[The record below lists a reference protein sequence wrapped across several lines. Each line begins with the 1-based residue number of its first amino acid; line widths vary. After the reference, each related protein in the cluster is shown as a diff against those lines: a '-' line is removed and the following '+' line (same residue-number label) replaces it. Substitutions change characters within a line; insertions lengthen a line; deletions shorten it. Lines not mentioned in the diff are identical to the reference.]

1 MQRRSFLKNAA
12 CVGACA
18 GLLSPMVKA
27 IGVGQDDAR
36 IDLRLERVDGPSEAQ
51 TDATILQVRAVPVS
65 LAAQP
70 DALRV
75 RAWFAGDAGPQVF
88 DFASF
93 GPAGASQR
101 LRFTVDPRRF
111 VGFEVA
117 SGKRLDDCQSHAA
130 CSPSA
135 AGLAPGLYRLWLSRS
150 GRDIAAVD
158 LQVDARVA

>member
-18 GLLSPMVKA
+18 GLLSPVVEA

-36 IDLRLERVDGPSEAQ
+36 VDLRLERVDGPSEMRA
-51 TDATILQVRAVPVS
+51 DAAILQVRAVPVS
-65 LAAQP
+65 LTAP
-70 DALRV
+70 PEALRV
-75 RAWFAGDAGPQVF
+75 RAWFAGDTGPQAF

-93 GPAGASQR
+93 GPAGTSQR

-111 VGFEVA
+111 VGFEAA
-117 SGKRLDDCQSHAA
+117 SGKRLDDCQSHSA
-130 CSPSA
+130 CSPDV
-135 AGLAPGLYRLWLSRS
+135 AGLAPGRYRLWLSRS